1 MDRVAQFHIEQEVGA
16 RLGARYWRW
25 CSYEFIYSA
34 ILLWSQLN
42 RHRYDGDA
50 EGINQI
56 NDMYHA
62 VAAECERHKAEECG
76 YEVDDVYFYSIPYL
90 RELVAQVCAGVNST
104 RLDPAY
110 ADVQNGI
117 FKLISE
123 TSKGI
128 ILGYHLDDDDDDGG
142 YDHAIAELQ
151 KVLGGQRP
159 KGLRNYG

>member
-1 MDRVAQFHIEQEVGA
+1 MDRLSQSSVETSVCSD
-16 RLGARYWRW
+16 LLDRYQRW
-25 CSYEFIYSA
+25 ISYEWIYA
-34 ILLWSQLN
+34 EVLLWSSLN
-42 RHRYDGDA
+42 RHRYDDPERQMRA
-50 EGINQI
+50 
-56 NDMYHA
+56 MYDA
-62 VAAECERHKAEECG
+62 VALACEHEKANRTG
-76 YEVDDVYFYSIPYL
+76 YEVDDVFWYSVPHL
-90 RELVAQVCAGVNST
+90 KELVAQVVAGVNST

-128 ILGYHLDDDDDDGG
+128 ILEYHLEGMTDDGG

-159 KGLRNYG
+159 RGL